1 MNSDRLVLA
10 MARAEPRRMNGAE
23 CAPGCP
29 PAAAPVSREAF
40 RDGMARLAAA
50 VNIITS
56 AGPDGWCG
64 FTASAVCSVTD
75 NPPTL
80 LVCINKTSRSH
91 PTICASKVL
100 AVNTVA
106 GPHQELSMRFSGAGE
121 MAGRFAGADW
131 TTAVT
136 GAPLLAGA
144 TVSFDCRVVRVA
156 EIGTHD
162 VFFCEVLAVQH
173 GAESEGLVYFAR
185 RFHRVS

>member
-1 MNSDRLVLA
+1 VNSDGLQAAAVRT
-10 MARAEPRRMNGAE
+10 EPRRMNGCDRAVLPAV
-23 CAPGCP
+23 APIT
-29 PAAAPVSREAF
+29 REAF

-56 AGPDGWCG
+56 TGREGWCG

-75 NPPTL
+75 SPPTL

-106 GPHQELSMRFSGAGE
+106 GPHQDLSMRFSGAGE

-131 TTAVT
+131 STAVT

-144 TVSFDCRVVRVA
+144 TVSFDCRVVQVA

-162 VFFCEVLAVQH
+162 VFFCEVLAVQQ
-173 GAESEGLVYFAR
+173 GAEAEGLVYFAR
-185 RFHRVS
+185 KFHRVA